1 MEFES
6 ENTSFYEE
14 MQLLRQENCASVEV
28 KFDPLHTNDNSRFF
42 RIHSLTYEKDF
53 PRLEAFENVVAS
65 INKPHCR
72 LAYYL
77 RGTQAGAELYMGII
91 ADPGKGDNLN
101 SVDYETMLDK
111 AFKGNFLGSKLEECA
126 SISGALQDPRLY
138 YSTVLGIPSRNKEK
152 ENISFQGVDRLI
164 NIMSDVEYHLLIVW
178 EPMPQQSIEVFDSSV
193 KEIYGFLQR
202 IAKQSIQS
210 SKQQSEQDSFG
221 EQKGTGTNRGTNKGT
236 NSSTSDNK
244 GWSTCEGESSGG
256 KSHSKGTNESINEGS
271 STNESRTTSKS
282 TTSGSSL
289 SVTWEE
295 QNKVVTEYLK
305 YIDDELL
312 PRLRQG
318 RAKGMY
324 STAIYLAAEN
334 NANLSL
340 LENAVTSIYQG
351 DNSTF
356 FPLHV
361 QALPRTDATRRL
373 VSSFSIYN
381 RLDAQSS
388 LLPLCSRPIG
398 QHKVSL
404 ATCLTPAEISIVAGL
419 PQKEVPGL
427 ELREQVTFGLNINI
441 PEKHDEQLHLGHM
454 VQEGTLLEHRSAVLS
469 RQDMDKHIFIAGT
482 TGSGKTTTCHRLLH
496 DAKMP
501 FLVIEPAKTEY
512 RVLLNDPAFS
522 DILLFTV
529 GNEKGVPFR
538 FNPFEFLQEESLSA
552 HVDQLKACF
561 MASFD
566 MEAAIPNLLEEGLYK
581 VYEAFGWSFRDD
593 SNRFLEDR
601 ADAWRSN
608 GSFFPTIG
616 DYINTLVKLIPQKGF
631 GDRLRDEYIGSVRA
645 RLDSLCAGV
654 KGLMLNTRSSVDFTT
669 LLDRKVILELEEL
682 KSGEDKSFV
691 MGLVL
696 ARLSEAL
703 KARHKIDPQF
713 RHITLVE
720 EAHRLLKRPMPGDS
734 PNRMMG
740 VEMFSDMLAEIRK
753 YGESLIIVDQIP
765 SKLAPEVLKNTNTKI
780 IHKLFSKDDKETVG
794 DTMALDEKQRDFLS
808 NLLTGEAVVFSQG
821 WKKPVH
827 VMVER
832 LPDVQTAFDIDEKR
846 AFEQG
851 WHYWL
856 QHPWLYCPACPKE
869 LAGKL
874 TAKKLTAI
882 EHLSADLCNLFSKD
896 GTCSTEDTNAHALF
910 LHIQK
915 ALQDTVGDA
924 WNTIFSNTISGFFKA
939 SCIPR
944 LSPGVQGL
952 EDFQKAEENIKKTAL
967 EWSAT
972 FSSTLGGL
980 FKTNCSPCLSPGVQ
994 NLAEYQEVVE
1004 DIKKT
1009 ALECSQATKDTVKD
1023 AFTSV
1028 SKLK

>member
-1 MEFES
+1 MGFET
-6 ENTSFYEE
+6 EKTNFYEE
-14 MQLLRQENCASVEV
+14 MQLLRQENCAKVEV
-28 KFDPLHTNDNSRFF
+28 KFDTPHARDDSRFF

-65 INKPHCR
+65 INKPQCR
-72 LAYYL
+72 LAYCL
-77 RGTQAGAELYMGII
+77 RGTQAGAELYMGIV
-91 ADPGKGDNLN
+91 ADPDKGGKLN

-111 AFKGNFLGSKLEECA
+111 AFKGNFLGSHLEECPSIA
-126 SISGALQDPRLY
+126 STLQDPKLY
-138 YSTVLGIPSRNKEK
+138 YSTVLGIPSRNNEK

-164 NIMSDVEYHLLIVW
+164 NIMSGVEYHLLIVW
-178 EPMPQQSIEVFDSSV
+178 EPMPQQSIEQFDTSV
-193 KEIYGFLQR
+193 KEIYGILQR
-202 IAKQSIQS
+202 IAKQSVQS
-210 SKQQSEQDSFG
+210 SQQQSEQNSFG
-221 EQKGTGTNRGTNKGT
+221 EQQGTGTSRGTSKGI
-236 NSSTSDNK
+236 NRSTSENT
-244 GWSTCEGESSGG
+244 GWSKEGGTSSGG
-256 KSHSKGTNESINEGS
+256 SSRSKGTNDSITEGS

-295 QNKVVTEYLK
+295 QNKAVTEYLK

-324 STAIYLAAEN
+324 NTAIYLAAEN

-356 FPLHV
+356 FPLNV
-361 QALPRTDATRRL
+361 QALPRTDATRKL

-404 ATCLTPAEISIVAGL
+404 ATCLTPAEISIIAGL

-427 ELREQVTFGLNINI
+427 ELREQVTFGLNIN
-441 PEKHDEQLHLGHM
+441 PVEPDERLHLGHM
-454 VQEGTLLEHRSAVLS
+454 VQEGTVLAHRPVVLS
-469 RQDMDKHIFIAGT
+469 RQDLDKHIFIAGT
-482 TGSGKTTTCHRLLH
+482 TGSGKTTTCHRILH
-496 DAKMP
+496 DAAMP
-501 FLVIEPAKTEY
+501 FLVVEPAKTEY

-522 DILLFTV
+522 DIILFTV

-538 FNPFEFLQEESLSA
+538 FNPFEFLQGESLSA

-561 MASFD
+561 LASFD

-581 VYEAFGWSFRDD
+581 VYETFGWSFRDD
-593 SNRFLEDR
+593 SNRFLKDR
-601 ADAWRSN
+601 ADAWRSS
-608 GSFFPTIG
+608 GAFFPTIS
-616 DYINTLVKLIPQKGF
+616 DYIKKLVEIIPQKGF
-631 GDRLRDEYIGSVRA
+631 GDRLKDEYIGSVRA
-645 RLDSLCAGV
+645 RLDSLCVGV

-669 LLDRKVILELEEL
+669 LLDHKVILELEEL

-703 KARHKIDPQF
+703 KARHKIEPHF
-713 RHITLVE
+713 KHITLVE

-765 SKLAPEVLKNTNTKI
+765 NKLAPEVLKNTNTKI

-794 DTMALDEKQRDFLS
+794 DTMALEQKQRDFLS
-808 NLLTGEAVVFSQG
+808 NLLTGEAIVFSQG

-827 VMVER
+827 TKVER
-832 LPDVQTAFDIDEKR
+832 LPDVHTSCDINEQEAF
-846 AFEQG
+846 AQG
-851 WHYWL
+851 WQYWV
-856 QHPWLYCPACPKE
+856 QHPWQYCPVCPKE

-874 TAKKLTAI
+874 APKDLMAI
-882 EHLSADLCNLFSKD
+882 EHLSTDLCNLFGKGGASGSD
-896 GTCSTEDTNAHALF
+896 DANAHAAF
-910 LHIQK
+910 FEIREALH
-915 ALQDTVGDA
+915 ATAGDY
-924 WNTIFSNTISGFFKA
+924 WNTIFSNILLCVLKAITTPRIS
-939 SCIPR
+939 S
-944 LSPGVQGL
+944 GVQSL
-952 EDFQKAEENIKKTAL
+952 T
-967 EWSAT
+967 
-972 FSSTLGGL
+972 
-980 FKTNCSPCLSPGVQ
+980 
-994 NLAEYQEVVE
+994 EYQTLEK
-1004 DIKKT
+1004 DINKT
-1009 ALECSQATKDTVKD
+1009 ILECVQATQDTVAS
-1023 AFTSV
+1023 AFKSI